1 MTYMYVVRSLSRTLR
16 GPVKKVQKITCRF
29 FRVNKTRFRRRIH
42 HDLFSSELLL
52 FFHNF
57 LNFGLTQGC
66 VEILLYFS
74 TNFCGVKWPYWRKRR
89 IIAPALPRVASN
101 KHVHNLLR
109 EISENVQSLA
119 HLRLET
125 VNSQENIKLGEVS
138 LTTRL
143 LFKCKLT
150 QFMGLIM
157 WIRLPFDTYCNCKG
171 RKFRKFNL
179 KQGYLLTSD
188 ACFAIFCKYQN
199 EKFQLK
205 MSVFFKNHKSVF

>member
-1 MTYMYVVRSLSRTLR
+1 M
-16 GPVKKVQKITCRF
+16 
-29 FRVNKTRFRRRIH
+29 
-42 HDLFSSELLL
+42 
-52 FFHNF
+52 
-57 LNFGLTQGC
+57 
-66 VEILLYFS
+66 
-74 TNFCGVKWPYWRKRR
+74 
-89 IIAPALPRVASN
+89 ASN

-119 HLRLET
+119 YLRLET

-179 KQGYLLTSD
+179 KQGYLLLTSD